1 MRVRLCCFALFT
13 YQAILKLHNYLFQLN
28 ECKKYLLYN
37 SLYKDSD
44 IHIYALNEKLK
55 NDNWYTKAVVNK
67 IIQFNNA
74 STTSK
79 NLKYN
84 QS

>member
-1 MRVRLCCFALFT
+1 MFLYHNSTL
-13 YQAILKLHNYLFQLN
+13 YIGNYLFQLN

-84 QS
+84 QT